1 MIGLI
6 YFNRIV
12 IPINPAFKKEDVKFI
27 VKNSK
32 PDFIITEK
40 EYDFL
45 FKSLKI
51 KKSLIQNLNFLKKNT
66 KENFY
71 KPNINSKDFAQ
82 IVYTSGST
90 GNPKGVL
97 LSQKNVISQILSIT
111 KHFKFKSKE
120 KFITILPL
128 FHNGGQFFQHM
139 HL

>member
-51 KKSLIQNLNFLKKNT
+51 KKSLIQNLKFFKK
-66 KENFY
+66 Y
-71 KPNINSKDFAQ
+71 
-82 IVYTSGST
+82 
-90 GNPKGVL
+90 
-97 LSQKNVISQILSIT
+97 
-111 KHFKFKSKE
+111 
-120 KFITILPL
+120 
-128 FHNGGQFFQHM
+128 
-139 HL
+139 